1 MDDKKPVLLVCSKWV
16 DLIKTTR
23 KYSGQKTQETQQSE
37 FGGNHEGSEGSAL
50 VTVVCKDSG
59 GSASKH

>member
-1 MDDKKPVLLVCSKWV
+1 MDDTKPVLLVSSNWV

-23 KYSGQKTQETQQSE
+23 KYSDQKTQKTQQSE
-37 FGGNHEGSEGSAL
+37 FGGNYEGSEGSAI
-50 VTVVCKDSG
+50 VTVVCEDSG